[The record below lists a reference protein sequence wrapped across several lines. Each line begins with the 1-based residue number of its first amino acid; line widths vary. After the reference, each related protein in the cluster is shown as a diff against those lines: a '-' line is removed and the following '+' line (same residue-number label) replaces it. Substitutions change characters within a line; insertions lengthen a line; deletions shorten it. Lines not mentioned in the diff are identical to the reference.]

1 MVFLAS
7 DLAGYMTGEIV
18 SVSSSTPQVHAWGL
32 VNLYGRGSCVLN
44 PVTVVTPDMP
54 VVLDRG
60 EPMLT
65 TPTTIGLTRATLLRL
80 LAALAALAL
89 VAAACGGDDDGGGD
103 TAVEDDGGD
112 TADDAS
118 GDGSAD
124 DDEGGDAAR

>member
-1 MVFLAS
+1 
-7 DLAGYMTGEIV
+7 
-18 SVSSSTPQVHAWGL
+18 
-32 VNLYGRGSCVLN
+32 
-44 PVTVVTPDMP
+44 MP

-89 VAAACGGDDDGGGD
+89 VAAACGGDDDGDGD

-118 GDGSAD
+118 DDGSAD
-124 DDEGGDAAR
+124 NVQERQPTARRRATSGTRTNQAPDRRPNKGLPAFDLTIVTTFDDATGKGA